1 MEKEKKEDTY
11 DILLSRDDSEDYNVN
26 TFVKE
31 KNTSRTVVQSR
42 AARN

>member
-1 MEKEKKEDTY
+1 MEKEKKKEDTY

-31 KNTSRTVVQSR
+31 KKYVSDSGAVTCRS
-42 AARN
+42 